1 MNTISLIHKISLFIL
16 LIICTFCSTGQTKY
30 YTKTAKI
37 NFYSQAPLENIEAVN
52 KTAIA
57 IVDSNTGDV
66 QFSVLV
72 KGFEFE
78 KALMQEHFNEN
89 YLESS
94 KYPKSQFSGKIQ
106 NNGVVNYSKDGAY
119 TASVKGTLTL
129 HGVAKEI
136 TVPGNTTVKNG
147 IPVLQAEFYILL
159 SDYNISIPSLV
170 KDKISKTV
178 RITIDCTLSNRIN

>member
-1 MNTISLIHKISLFIL
+1 MKKIAHIHSISLSILFMN
-16 LIICTFCSTGQTKY
+16 CFFCAFGQTKY

-37 NFYSQAPLENIEAVN
+37 NFYSKAPLENIEAVN
-52 KTAIA
+52 KTVTA
-57 IVDSNTGDV
+57 IVNRKTGEV

-89 YLESS
+89 YMESS
-94 KYPKSQFSGKIQ
+94 TYPKALFSGTIQ
-106 NNGVVNYSKDGAY
+106 NNSAVNYTKDGDYA
-119 TASVKGTLTL
+119 ASVKGILNL

-136 TVPGNTTVKNG
+136 IVPGNITIKNG
-147 IPVLQAEFYILL
+147 VPALHAAFAIAL

-170 KDKISKTV
+170 KDKISQTV
-178 RITIDCTLSNRIN
+178 RITIDGQMNNSIN

>member
-1 MNTISLIHKISLFIL
+1 MNKILLIHKFSLSIL
-16 LIICTFCSTGQTKY
+16 VMTCTFYSIGQTKY

-37 NFYSQAPLENIEAVN
+37 NFYSKAPLENIEAVN
-52 KTAIA
+52 KTVTA
-57 IVDSNTGDV
+57 IVNSKTGEI

-89 YLESS
+89 YMESS
-94 KYPKSQFSGKIQ
+94 KYPKSQFSGTIQ
-106 NNGVVNYSKDGAY
+106 DNDAVNYTKDGAY

-129 HGVAKEI
+129 HGIAKEI
-136 TVPGNTTVKNG
+136 IVPGNITIKNG
-147 IPVLQAEFYILL
+147 VPTLHAAFAILL

-170 KDKISKTV
+170 KDKISQTV
-178 RITIDCTLSNRIN
+178 KVTIDCTLNNKIN